1 MKVFIKNIKDYV
13 GQEVTLEGWLY
24 NKRSSGKIKFLIVR
38 DGTGF
43 IQCVVSKKDI
53 SEQEWDIID
62 KLHQESSIR
71 VVGKVSFFEK
81 APYCKH
87 ELTVSKFELVSN
99 SQEDYP
105 ISHKE
110 HGIDF
115 LLENR
120 HLWLRTPKQN
130 AIMKIRHRIIKSCR
144 DFFDNKGFVLVD
156 APIFTPNACEGTTEL
171 FEVKY
176 FDDSAYLTQSGQ
188 LYMEAAAFALG
199 NVYCFGPTFR
209 SEKSKTRR
217 HLTEFWMIEPEMTY
231 IDLEDNLKIQEEMVS
246 YVVQEVLKSCQD
258 ELKILERD
266 TTKLENIKAPFPRL
280 SYTDAVELL
289 KSEGSNIEWGSDLGA
304 PDETIIASKYD
315 KPVFIHRFPTI
326 CKAFY
331 MKPDPENPDVVLGAD
346 LLAPEGYGEIIGGGQ
361 RIDDYDLLLQRIKD
375 HNLPEDAFKWYLE
388 LRKYGSVPHGGFGMG
403 IERCTAWICGVEHVR
418 ETIPFPR
425 TIYRIYP

>member
-1 MKVFIKNIKDYV
+1 MKVFIRNIKDYV
-13 GQEVTLEGWLY
+13 NQEVTLEGWLY
-24 NKRSSGKIKFLIVR
+24 NKRSSGKIKFLILR

-43 IQCVVSKKDI
+43 IQCVISKKDI
-53 SEQEWDIID
+53 SEKEWNISES
-62 KLHQESSIR
+62 LNQESSIKIT
-71 VVGKVSFFEK
+71 GKVNFFDK

-87 ELTVSKFELVSN
+87 EVLVSNLELVNN
-99 SQEDYP
+99 SQEDYL

-144 DFFDNKGFVLVD
+144 DFFDNRGFTLID

-176 FDDSAYLTQSGQ
+176 FEDNAYLTQSGQ
-188 LYMEAAAFALG
+188 LYMEAAAFAFG

-246 YVVQEVLKSCQD
+246 YVVKEVLNYCKD

-266 TTKLENIKAPFPRL
+266 ISKLENITPPFPRL
-280 SYTDAVELL
+280 SYSDAVKLL

-304 PDETIIASKYD
+304 TDETIISNKYD
-315 KPVFIHRFPTI
+315 KPVFIHRFPTL

-331 MKPDPENPDVVLGAD
+331 MKPDPENSNVVLGAD

-361 RIDDYDLLLQRIKD
+361 RIDDYELLLQRIREHK
-375 HNLPEDAFKWYLE
+375 LPENAFKWYLE

-403 IERCTAWICGVEHVR
+403 IERCTTWICGIEHVR
-418 ETIPFPR
+418 ESIPFPR